1 MEQTKSFGGNHN
13 LAYEDYELFGLPEN
27 SKTVDTSAFEELFG
41 NNENG
46 FSAGSK
52 PQQKSR
58 KVAKKTE
65 KKPVKKNQPLF
76 KVLSGLMTMSFILLI
91 FSIIIS

>member
-1 MEQTKSFGGNHN
+1 M
-13 LAYEDYELFGLPEN
+13 AYDDYELFGLPEN
-27 SKTVDTSAFEELFG
+27 FKAVDTSAFEELFG

-46 FSAGSK
+46 LNAAPK
-52 PQQKSR
+52 PQQKANTA
-58 KVAKKTE
+58 AKKTE

-76 KVLSGLMTMSFILLI
+76 KVLSGLMTMSIILLI

>member
-1 MEQTKSFGGNHN
+1 VEQTKSFGGNHN
-13 LAYEDYELFGLPEN
+13 LAYDDYELFGLPE
-27 SKTVDTSAFEELFG
+27 SSRTVDTSAFEELFG
-41 NNENG
+41 KDESRLKDSPG
-46 FSAGSK
+46 
-52 PQQKSR
+52 PQHRAKT
-58 KVAKKTE
+58 VAKKTE